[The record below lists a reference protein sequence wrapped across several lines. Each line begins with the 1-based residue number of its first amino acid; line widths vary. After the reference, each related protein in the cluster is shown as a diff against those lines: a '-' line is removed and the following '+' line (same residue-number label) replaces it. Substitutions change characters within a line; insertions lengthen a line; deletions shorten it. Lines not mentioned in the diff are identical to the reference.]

1 MHDRRT
7 RLALRGATFAIP
19 SVLAIGMSHTLV
31 KKNVA
36 NADVSEAVEHE
47 VMHGDLY
54 KLNRKGAWQKRW
66 FRLTDGHLS
75 YYTSEKAKNPKAT
88 IDLSDCH
95 GIQKLRD
102 GEKYTFGLVRNKTE
116 PYWLKATGDE
126 SVVQSNMN
134 KWLAEL
140 SKRMGVTAKPASSSS
155 KKKTKRD
162 SLVVTK
168 ERNKKNVGRVKEK
181 TPSNITV
188 EIIDGEAGRQT
199 DNLIGNSALRSDKQ
213 AANEGAHLDQSQV
226 MNAKAIAISVDGD
239 TKAVAKSDNKRTIS
253 SAEVEEARE
262 PSKSSAWA
270 CCK

>member
-1 MHDRRT
+1 
-7 RLALRGATFAIP
+7 
-19 SVLAIGMSHTLV
+19 MSHSLV
-31 KKNVA
+31 KKNVVDA
-36 NADVSEAVEHE
+36 EVSEAIEHE

-66 FRLTDGHLS
+66 FRLTDNHLS
-75 YYTSEKAKNPKAT
+75 YYTSEKAKTPKAT
-88 IDLSDCH
+88 IDLSNCH

-134 KWLAEL
+134 KWLQEL
-140 SKRMGVTAKPASSSS
+140 SKRMGVTAKPASTSS

-168 ERNKKNVGRVKEK
+168 ERNKKNVGRAKER

-188 EIIDGEAGRQT
+188 EIIDNEAGRQT
-199 DNLIGNSALRSDKQ
+199 DTLIDDSALRSDKQ
-213 AANEGAHLDQSQV
+213 ASKGGLDIDESQGV
-226 MNAKAIAISVDGD
+226 KAKAIAISVD
-239 TKAVAKSDNKRTIS
+239 KREKDISKGVTTRTMS

-262 PSKSSAWA
+262 PSKSSAWT